1 MKRRDFLTKA
11 TLAGAV
17 LSLDTRPA
25 LSVPAK
31 RKKPSRVIILGAG
44 FAGLAAG
51 LTLTKAGIQVTIIE
65 AGKRAGGRVFSHRPD
80 KAPSQVIELGAE
92 WVGASHE
99 RIIALCREFGL
110 TLEDNRFETDLL
122 LSGQHAKA
130 GDWSFG
136 ATMETFWK
144 DKVSIWENMPEKDK
158 KKLDKMD
165 WWRFLSEKGID
176 PADLFKRDLID
187 STDFGESIR
196 HTSAY
201 AAFAEYAESSEKNE
215 MDFKIKGGNSA
226 LTDALVKAIG
236 AEKILLQH
244 KAVTIDQQINNKV
257 KVTCQNGLS
266 FEGDALICAIPTKS
280 VLGIQ
285 WKPGLPADT
294 MDAILSLQYSR
305 IGKFPIVFSE
315 KFWKR
320 DDFDM
325 VTDTPAHY
333 FYHGTKN
340 QPGTQGVLMCYAT
353 GDKADVLH
361 SVNEKQRT
369 DIILEALRPAF
380 GNVAKYIQQNLQ
392 YYWGSDPNSAG
403 AYAFYGKNQW
413 FTVMPILKKQH
424 ERTLFA
430 GEHLADWQGF
440 MEGAI
445 NSGEEAAETLLT
457 GW

>member
-1 MKRRDFLTKA
+1 MKRRDFITKT

-17 LSLDTRPA
+17 LSLD
-25 LSVPAK
+25 AK
-31 RKKPSRVIILGAG
+31 SAFSSSSTFRKPGKVIILGAG
-44 FAGLAAG
+44 FAGLAAALA
-51 LTLTKAGIQVTIIE
+51 LTRAGIQVTILE
-65 AGKRAGGRVFSHRPD
+65 AGKRAGGRVFSHKPE
-80 KAPSQVIELGAE
+80 KADGQIIELGAE

-99 RIIALCREFGL
+99 RLIALCNEFGL
-110 TLEDNRFETDLL
+110 TLEDNRFETDII
-122 LSGQHAKA
+122 LSGIHEKA
-130 GDWSFG
+130 GKWSFG
-136 ATMETFWK
+136 PTMENFWSN
-144 DKVSIWENMPEKDK
+144 KVSIWEDMSEKEK
-158 KKLDKMD
+158 QKLDKID

-176 PADLFKRDLID
+176 PSDLFKRDLID

-236 AEKILLQH
+236 QDKIFLEH
-244 KAVTIDQQINNKV
+244 KAVHINQLTKNKV
-257 KVTCQNGLS
+257 KVTCQNGQS
-266 FEGDALICAIPTKS
+266 YEGDALICAIPTKS
-280 VLGIQ
+280 VLGID
-285 WKPGLPADT
+285 WNPGLPT
-294 MDAILSLQYSR
+294 EMKDAMLSLQYSR

-315 KFWKR
+315 RFWVR

-340 QPGTQGVLMCYAT
+340 QKGPQGVLMCYAT
-353 GDKADVLH
+353 GDKADVLN
-361 SVNEKQRT
+361 SVNEKQRNE
-369 DIILEALRPAF
+369 IILEALRPAF
-380 GNVAKYIQQNLQ
+380 GNVAGYIQQNLK
-392 YYWGSDPNSAG
+392 YYWGNDPASAG

-413 FTVMPILKKQH
+413 FTVMPALKKQH
-424 ERTLFA
+424 IRTLFA

-445 NSGEEAAETLLT
+445 NSGEEAAETLLS

>member
-1 MKRRDFLTKA
+1 MKRRDFLTKT
-11 TLAGAV
+11 TLAGAFIA
-17 LSLDTRPA
+17 LDSKSA
-25 LSVPAK
+25 LSDTAK
-31 RKKPSRVIILGAG
+31 RKKPSKVIILGAG
-44 FAGLAAG
+44 FAGLAAALA
-51 LTLTKAGIQVTIIE
+51 LTRAGVQVTVLE
-65 AGKRAGGRVFSHRPD
+65 AGKRAGGRVFSYNPE
-80 KAPSQVIELGAE
+80 KSPGQVIELGAE

-99 RIIALCREFGL
+99 RMIALCNEFGL
-110 TLEDNRFETDLL
+110 TLEDNRFETDLI

-130 GDWSFG
+130 GDWSFSP
-136 ATMETFWK
+136 AMESFWK

-165 WWRFLSEKGID
+165 WWRFLSQKGME

-226 LTDALVKAIG
+226 LTEALVKAIG

-244 KAVTIDQQINNKV
+244 KAVTIDQQIKNKV

-285 WKPGLPADT
+285 WNPGLPSET
-294 MDAILSLQYSR
+294 MDAMLSLQYSR
-305 IGKFPIVFSE
+305 IGKFPVVFSE
-315 KFWKR
+315 RFWKR

-340 QPGTQGVLMCYAT
+340 QPGTQGVLMCYAI

-361 SVNEKQRT
+361 SVSEKQRT

-380 GNVAKYIQQNLQ
+380 GNVAKYMQQNLQ
-392 YYWGSDPNSAG
+392 YYWGSDPNSSG

-413 FTVMPILKKQH
+413 FTVMPVLRKQH